1 MQICWSTSDTT
12 GFVQLWLNGVR
23 QTFTDGSQ
31 TFYVRT
37 LIPGA
42 ARPSVYYKEG
52 YYRENGIVPTGIVYH
67 TGFRCAAA
75 EEAL

>member
-1 MQICWSTSDTT
+1 MQICWSTSDST

-31 TFYVRT
+31 TYYVRT

-42 ARPSVYYKEG
+42 ATPSVYYKEG
-52 YYRENGIVPTGIVYH
+52 YYQNGIVPTGMS
-67 TGFRCAAA
+67 TTPGFRCAAA